1 MAGIPELKDG
11 TFLVLTPLPV
21 WWPQKSNLHGNN
33 GDDGSVWSCCP
44 AAGFIWWS
52 FPLPCKFPRLITHSG
67 NISSREK
74 AKLKVEWYLQSDIFY
89 KSSQCLLSRFKKLGQ
104 AVEGECNSYWYLKG
118 SRLEW
123 GGEGS
128 EGWVLDCSHNRAAIC
143 FQCGQNKGICLNDLR
158 LNKDLEGGQKVALFF
173 VFFFHL
179 VLVTQ
184 THQKRVRK
192 HFHRTENKQKRKSP
206 IDNSQSW
213 LYCTA
218 CIPCWRD
225 SWRV

>member
-52 FPLPCKFPRLITHSG
+52 FPPPCKFPRLITHSG

-173 VFFFHL
+173 VFFFFIWFLLHRL
-179 VLVTQ
+179 I
-184 THQKRVRK
+184 RK
-192 HFHRTENKQKRKSP
+192 E
-206 IDNSQSW
+206 
-213 LYCTA
+213 
-218 CIPCWRD
+218 
-225 SWRV
+225 